1 LAGIDQTGDIRNR
14 YFEVQKFNQRWI
26 WILLVGG
33 SVSAVAYFGYAMVQ
47 QLVYGQPWGDR
58 PMSDLALAIVGP
70 ATMLLMI
77 GLTYFFYS
85 MKLITEVRSDGLY
98 IRFYP
103 MSQRVVPYETITSC
117 VPRTYSPIR
126 EYGGWGIRWGRS
138 GRAYNVSGNQGVQLK
153 FSEDKPL
160 LIGSQRPE
168 ELANTINAKRHG
180 R

>member
-1 LAGIDQTGDIRNR
+1 MHDYMPERHFI
-14 YFEVQKFNQRWI
+14 EVQKFNQRWI
-26 WILLVGG
+26 WVLLIGA

-77 GLTYFFYS
+77 GLTYLFYA
-85 MKLITEVRSDGLY
+85 MKLITEVRRDGLY
-98 IRFYP
+98 VRFFP
-103 MSQRVVPYETITSC
+103 LSQRIIAYETITSC
-117 VPRTYSPIR
+117 VSRTYSPIK

-138 GRAYNVSGNQGVQLK
+138 GRAYNVSGNQGVQLEI
-153 FSEDKPL
+153 SGEKPV

-168 ELANTINAKRHG
+168 ELAGAINANRHG
-180 R
+180 RYSV